1 MSSTLPT
8 VPLVLPRTA
17 LGRLRRADPA
27 LARLIKRVGPCTMTV
42 GRGHHLEALIR
53 SIVYQQLS
61 GKAAATIHGR
71 LMALIGQG
79 GQGGQEGQGA
89 QQGAGFPS
97 PASILARSDAELRA
111 CGLSAQKLGYLRD
124 LCSRVHDG
132 RLDLAALDQL
142 SDAEAL
148 TRLVE
153 VRGFGRWSAEMFLM
167 FQLGRLDL
175 WPVDDL
181 GVRKAV
187 MKLRRLDEPPSRREL
202 EGLGEPYRPYRTVAS
217 WYLWRLHDLPQED
230 QDAICAP

>member
-1 MSSTLPT
+1 MSSERPT
-8 VPLVLPRTA
+8 VPLALPRTA

-27 LARLIKRVGPCTMTV
+27 LARLIKRVGPFTMTV

-71 LMALIGQG
+71 LMALVALGGPGGPGGSAPQG
-79 GQGGQEGQGA
+79 SE
-89 QQGAGFPS
+89 FPS
-97 PASILARSDAELRA
+97 AASILSRSDAELRA
-111 CGLSAQKLGYLRD
+111 CGLSAQKLSYLRD

-132 RLDLAALDQL
+132 RLDLTALDEL
-142 SDAEAL
+142 SDAEVLA
-148 TRLVE
+148 RLVE

-181 GVRKAV
+181 GVRKAM
-187 MKLRRLDEPPSRREL
+187 MKLRGLDEPPSRREL
-202 EGLGEPYRPYRTVAS
+202 EALGEPYRPYRTVAS
-217 WYLWRLHDLPQED
+217 WYLWRLLDLPAEE
-230 QDAICAP
+230 QDALFVP

>member
-1 MSSTLPT
+1 MSSTYPT
-8 VPLVLPRTA
+8 VPLALPRTA

-71 LMALIGQG
+71 LMALVAPGPA
-79 GQGGQEGQGA
+79 E
-89 QQGAGFPS
+89 FPA

-132 RLDLAALDQL
+132 RLDLAALDRL
-142 SDAEAL
+142 ADEEAL
-148 TRLVE
+148 ARLVE

-187 MKLRRLDEPPSRREL
+187 MKLRRLDEPPSRRGL
-202 EGLGEPYRPYRTVAS
+202 EALGEPYRPFRTVAS
-217 WYLWRLHDLPQED
+217 WYLWRLHDLPKED